1 MMKRYS
7 NNSVEM
13 RTLYFTDGTAVF
25 MFRGQ
30 VFETDKDVTH
40 VPDGVRVKD
49 LGEPISR
56 KRKSSKPQDTIEDSA
71 SEDLE

>member
-1 MMKRYS
+1 MKRYS

-30 VFETDKDVTH
+30 VVETDKEVSYI
-40 VPDGVRVKD
+40 PDGVKVKD
-49 LGEPISR
+49 IEPSPR
-56 KRKSSKPQDTIEDSA
+56 KKPAKKKVEEDSTEEA
-71 SEDLE
+71 GNIEE